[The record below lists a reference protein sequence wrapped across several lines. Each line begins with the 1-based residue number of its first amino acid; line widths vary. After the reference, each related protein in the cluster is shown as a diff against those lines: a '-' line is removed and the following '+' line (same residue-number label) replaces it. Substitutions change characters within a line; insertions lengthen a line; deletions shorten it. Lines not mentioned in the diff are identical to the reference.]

1 MVAKIDRGTAV
12 VIVLFS
18 GLLFGTTGTA
28 RVLSDVE
35 ADSTSVAAARLS
47 IGALGLVIVAIK
59 QRGVSDLIKLWKR
72 PRVWIMGTSVSAYM
86 LSFFAAVSLAGAAV
100 AALVSISLAPML
112 AGAFARAFGKPWPG
126 KVWIISTTLAV
137 VGVVLLSA
145 PTSAD
150 IGSSRIAGALLAT
163 IASASYAFFTVV
175 GAKLVDDEHHATDGL
190 AASFSFGAVLLL
202 PFLFMDSAWLFTGKG
217 LALALWLGLASTT
230 LSYVLFGIGITHL
243 PPGVVATLL
252 LSEPAIATLLGVFV
266 LGEPMAGRGWF
277 GCLLIVVGLIMV
289 SINEQ
294 KKSQAKPI

>member
-1 MVAKIDRGTAV
+1 MAKIDRGTAV
-12 VIVLFS
+12 IIVLLA
-18 GLLFGTTGTA
+18 GVLFGTTGTA
-28 RVLSDVE
+28 SVLSKVQ
-35 ADSTSVAAARLS
+35 ADSTSIAAARLTV
-47 IGALGLVIVAIK
+47 GAIGLVLVAVK
-59 QRGVSDLIKLWKR
+59 QRGIADLIKLWRR
-72 PRVWIMGTSVSAYM
+72 PRVWIMGTSVASYM

-100 AALVSISLAPML
+100 AALVSISLAPLL
-112 AGAFARAFGKPWPG
+112 AGAIARAFGKPWPG
-126 KVWIISTTLAV
+126 KVWVFSTALAV

-145 PTSAD
+145 PTSQD
-150 IGSSRIAGALLAT
+150 SGSSRIAGALLAT

-217 LALALWLGLASTT
+217 LTLALWLGLASTT

-243 PPGVVATLL
+243 APGVVATLL

-277 GCLLIVVGLIMV
+277 GCFLIVAGLIMV
-289 SINEQ
+289 SVNEQ
-294 KKSQAKPI
+294 KKSQVTPI